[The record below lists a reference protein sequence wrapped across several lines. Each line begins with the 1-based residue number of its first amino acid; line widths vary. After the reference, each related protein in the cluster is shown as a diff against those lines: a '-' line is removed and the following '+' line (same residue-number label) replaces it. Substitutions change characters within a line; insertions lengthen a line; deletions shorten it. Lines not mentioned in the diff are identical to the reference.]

1 MLSGYAYLYDERLN
15 DRKHDRE
22 VSRLEAEISR
32 RGLNG
37 RVGKFAL
44 FRHARD
50 IVADLMR
57 SGAQTLVVVGDDK
70 TLFTAISA
78 LGEHSPMIGFVP
90 LLGDGSVAKSLG
102 IPKGIASVDT
112 LTARFHETIDLGFV
126 GNRAFL
132 SELIVDGP
140 GISLHVDKQFK
151 IAPPPDGSL
160 CIRNLGPDADAHD
173 GKLDIFI
180 LAAPERRRFGWKRDV
195 PDDQTHLQFK
205 AARLERTV
213 AGSCVVDGLPL
224 EGEVHELSIKPQAL
238 KIITGRRGR
247 GTLAETTGV

>member
-15 DRKHDRE
+15 DRKHDRDI
-22 VSRLEAEISR
+22 SRLEAEISR

-70 TLFTAISA
+70 TLFTAIGA
-78 LGEHSPMIGFVP
+78 LGEFSPMLAMLPI
-90 LLGDGSVAKSLG
+90 LEDGPVAKALG
-102 IPKGIASVDT
+102 IPKGLPSVDT
-112 LTARFHETIDLGFV
+112 LAARFNETLDLGIV

-132 SELIVDGP
+132 SEIIVDGP
-140 GISLHVDKQFK
+140 GLSLHIDKQFK
-151 IAPPPDGSL
+151 LEPPEGGTL
-160 CIRNLGPDADAHD
+160 CIRNLGIGSDAHD
-173 GKLDIFI
+173 GKLDVFV
-180 LAAPERRRFGWKRDV
+180 LPPADRRRFNWKREAT
-195 PDDQTHLQFK
+195 PIGTHLQFK
-205 AARLERTV
+205 EARLSRTV
-213 AGSCVVDGLPL
+213 AGSCTVDGMPL
-224 EGEVHELSIKPQAL
+224 EGETLELSLKPKAL

-247 GTLAETTGV
+247 GTLAEQADV

>member
-22 VSRLEAEISR
+22 VSRFEAEISQ

-70 TLFTAISA
+70 TLFTAIGA
-78 LGEHSPMIGFVP
+78 LGDFAPMIGFVP
-90 LLGDGSVAKSLG
+90 LLGDGSIAKSLG
-102 IPKGIASVDT
+102 IPKGLASVNT
-112 LTARFHETIDLGFV
+112 LTARFNETIDLGLV

-132 SELIVDGP
+132 SEIIVDGP
-140 GISLHVDKQFK
+140 GITLHVDKQFK
-151 IAPPPDGSL
+151 IKPSPGGSL
-160 CIRNLGPDADAHD
+160 RVRNLGEESDAHD
-173 GKLDIFI
+173 GKLDVIMI
-180 LAAPERRRFGWKRDV
+180 SPPDRRGFVWNRKSSL
-195 PDDQTHLQFK
+195 DQTHLRFK
-205 AARLERTV
+205 SARLERTV
-213 AGSCVVDGLPL
+213 AGSCMVDGMPL
-224 EGEVHELSIKPQAL
+224 EGEILEISIKPQVL

-247 GTLAETTGV
+247 